1 MTAERE
7 MQGRLVFILSDT
19 FFLAGVEAVYPLA
32 MLPPSVFLPAQSVLV
47 HGIMMPCGRETWRS

>member
-1 MTAERE
+1 
-7 MQGRLVFILSDT
+7 VFILSDT
-19 FFLAGVEAVYPLA
+19 FFLAEVEAVYPLA